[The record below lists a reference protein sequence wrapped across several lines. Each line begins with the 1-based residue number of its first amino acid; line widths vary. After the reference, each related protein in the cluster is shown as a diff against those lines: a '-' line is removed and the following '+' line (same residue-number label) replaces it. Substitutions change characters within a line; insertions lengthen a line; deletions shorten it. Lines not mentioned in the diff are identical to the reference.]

1 MIHAIE
7 VVFKRY
13 LALKRQFGSE
23 LSLCGL
29 RCWPSFSR
37 QMINECMVSLDERV
51 SLEDSFSPDFVVVRR
66 FFFRFLLG
74 GINKIN
80 GNTPDVEN

>member
-1 MIHAIE
+1 
-7 VVFKRY
+7 
-13 LALKRQFGSE
+13 
-23 LSLCGL
+23 
-29 RCWPSFSR
+29 
-37 QMINECMVSLDERV
+37 MVSLDERV